1 MLMRRG
7 FWTALA
13 LLLVGW
19 GSPTPGEAWTQ
30 ASQESIAL
38 DAARLAP
45 PDLYRQLRRNRAA
58 YLQGVG
64 EPFAE
69 YRAEFHQ
76 KHADGGGRLDEALGL
91 AVEKAILSI
100 QLLRPFNEI
109 SYRLGVVS
117 HYVSDLNNPLHSS
130 QGDPAEARY
139 YADYL
144 HYVESAQPRF
154 AVVFYGFDPQLD
166 SPPELRQLWQESL
179 ERSRHFYGFVGREY
193 RRVGFASGRRS
204 FDDRSAAFG
213 IASLSH
219 SHAVSDVAGVFR
231 YIWLQAG
238 GVDNRRVFPLKGRD
252 IVPIPRPAP

>member
-1 MLMRRG
+1 MLRRHG
-7 FWTALA
+7 CLA
-13 LLLVGW
+13 VFGVLLVWLATATAGV
-19 GSPTPGEAWTQ
+19 AWTQ

-45 PDLYRQLRRNRAA
+45 PDLYRQLRRNRAS
-58 YLQGVG
+58 YLQGVS
-64 EPFAE
+64 EPFAK
-69 YRAEFHQ
+69 YQAEFHQ
-76 KHADGGGRLDEALGL
+76 KHVDGSGRLDEALDL

-117 HYVSDLNNPLHSS
+117 HYVADLNNPLHSS
-130 QGDPAEARY
+130 QGDAAEGRY

-144 HYVESAQPRF
+144 RYVESAQPRF

-166 SPPELRQLWQESL
+166 EPAELHLLWQKSL
-179 ERSRHFYGFVGREY
+179 QRSRKFYGFVGREY
-193 RRVGFASGRRS
+193 RRVNFASGRLS
-204 FDDRSAAFG
+204 FDDRSTAFG

-219 SHAVSDVAGVFR
+219 SHAVSDVAEVFR
-231 YIWLQAG
+231 YIWLRAG

-252 IVPIPRPAP
+252 IVPIPRSTR